1 MTIKQLSSSFFLLRP
16 YPLLVEERRVEEEG
30 KCREEGSE
38 FEVQKGKN
46 EGGEGR
52 TRTGRRKSEDRT
64 GQGPYLNDIVAGVHT
79 RRLPLIAPL

>member
-1 MTIKQLSSSFFLLRP
+1 MTIKQLSSSFFLLGP

-52 TRTGRRKSEDRT
+52 RSEDRT

>member
-1 MTIKQLSSSFFLLRP
+1 M
-16 YPLLVEERRVEEEG
+16 
-30 KCREEGSE
+30 
-38 FEVQKGKN
+38 QKGKN